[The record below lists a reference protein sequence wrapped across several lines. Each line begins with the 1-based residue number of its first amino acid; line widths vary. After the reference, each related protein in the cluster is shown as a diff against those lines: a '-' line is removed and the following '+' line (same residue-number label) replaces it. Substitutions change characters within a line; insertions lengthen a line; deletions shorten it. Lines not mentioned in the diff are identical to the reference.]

1 MKYDLLK
8 KEFGYFGSFMIWD
21 DSIQKNSLP
30 KKLDNKEFR
39 DERLNSDFIYLAM
52 NIRLDKKNFK
62 DIDKDFLTNDE
73 IFTSNMPAF
82 CGFHSL
88 DDGKYNNTP
97 YTRLNKLYTN
107 TVLEGAYITDFF
119 KVSPNSKK
127 PNGYATRTSDE
138 VFEYLESLNDE
149 DKDNFIRYQFIALE
163 RELELLEIS
172 TPKFIVMESIYDIF
186 TYYFNKLI
194 NEKDFPNLHKAKIID
209 KPSSFGTVLTKYQ
222 SDIIHIFLK
231 NVDRNSYP
239 EFLISNL
246 EKNINFIEKLQNIKN
261 KLHVLAILYIC
272 LNENKKFPIDVKY
285 YIEDIKKTYFPI
297 IGKIQK
303 SFSNNFIYELIKNL
317 PYIYGDKSI
326 INENLEN
333 LYKNFVNEN
342 VLFNINQN
350 FPNIIN
356 LFKVKEIQK
365 HSFLLHDFDSYI
377 FVQIFKKSL
386 GLKGNVYYKDDK
398 KLNDLEYDR
407 FFSSINKN
415 NLKFIDNIIEK
426 NKFTFINLFLDY
438 KDFKRLWFEEFKEK
452 LFDKNFYSIL
462 NFNNYKL
469 LLSMG
474 KIQENIEYAYYDDK
488 HNLFFKE
495 YITKENLNG
504 KSLLLA
510 SSCKSKIN
518 SPLTLGDFLLSIKR
532 GYQTTEFS
540 KDWKNDINSKKGIK
554 YLTNSNINKGFI
566 NKSNCSIFELI
577 NENRE
582 KYYNYAQK
590 DDIII
595 TKNSPYSAAIVENN
609 EKYLVND
616 NCFILKIDKNK
627 IDPYYILAF
636 LSSKKLI
643 RSINTNALSI
653 RKINSLPINL
663 HSLEEIEKISS
674 EMKNIIKNLEDIYEN
689 FSKLDYRRENIFNN
703 YNN

>member
-1 MKYDLLK
+1 MQYDLLK
-8 KEFGYFGSFMIWD
+8 KEFAYFGSFMIWD
-21 DSIQKNSLP
+21 NSIQKNGIP

-119 KVSPNSKK
+119 KVAPNSKI

-246 EKNINFIEKLQNIKN
+246 EKNINYIEKLQKIKN
-261 KLHVLAILYIC
+261 KLHVLTILYIC
-272 LNENKKFPIDVKY
+272 LNEEKNLPIEVKY

-303 SFSNNFIYELIKNL
+303 SFSNNFLYELIKNL

-333 LYKNFVNEN
+333 LYKNFVKEN

-365 HSFLLHDFDSYI
+365 HSFILHDFKSYI

-469 LLSMG
+469 LLSTG
-474 KIQENIEYAYYDDK
+474 KIQENIEYVYYDDK
-488 HNLFFKE
+488 YNLFFKE
-495 YITKENLNG
+495 YITKENLNS
-504 KSLLLA
+504 KSLPLA

-532 GYQTTEFS
+532 GYQTTEFN

-577 NENRE
+577 NEDRE

-643 RSINTNALSI
+643 RLINTNALSI
-653 RKINSLPINL
+653 KKINSLPINL
-663 HSLEEIEKISS
+663 HSLEEVEKISS

-689 FSKLDYRRENIFNN
+689 FSKLDYRRENIF
-703 YNN
+703 YNCKN

>member
-643 RSINTNALSI
+643 RLINTNALSI
-653 RKINSLPINL
+653 KKINSLPINL
-663 HSLEEIEKISS
+663 HSLEEVEKISS

-689 FSKLDYRRENIFNN
+689 FSKLDYRRENIF
-703 YNN
+703 YNCKN

>member
-21 DSIQKNSLP
+21 DSIQKNGLP

-62 DIDKDFLTNDE
+62 DINKDFLTNDE

-127 PNGYATRTSDE
+127 PNGYATKTSDE

-231 NVDRNSYP
+231 NVDKNSYP

-261 KLHVLAILYIC
+261 KLHVLTILYIC
-272 LNENKKFPIDVKY
+272 LNEEKNLPIDVKY

-303 SFSNNFIYELIKNL
+303 SFSNNFLYELIKNS

-365 HSFLLHDFDSYI
+365 HSFILHDFDSYI

-398 KLNDLEYDR
+398 KLNGLEYDR

-488 HNLFFKE
+488 YNLFFKE
-495 YITKENLNG
+495 YITKENLNA
-504 KSLLLA
+504 KSLPLA

-577 NENRE
+577 NEDRE

-653 RKINSLPINL
+653 KKINSLPINL
-663 HSLEEIEKISS
+663 HSLEEVEKISS

-703 YNN
+703 CKN

>member
-495 YITKENLNG
+495 YIRKENLNG

>member
-326 INENLEN
+326 INENL
-333 LYKNFVNEN
+333 YKNFVNEN

-653 RKINSLPINL
+653 KKINSLPINL
-663 HSLEEIEKISS
+663 HSLEEVEKISS
-674 EMKNIIKNLEDIYEN
+674 EMKNIIKNLEDIYKN
-689 FSKLDYRRENIFNN
+689 FSKFDYRRENIFNN

>member
-21 DSIQKNSLP
+21 DSIQKNGLP

-149 DKDNFIRYQFIALE
+149 DKDNFIRYQFIELE

-438 KDFKRLWFEEFKEK
+438 KDFKRLWFEKFKEK
-452 LFDKNFYSIL
+452 LFNKNFYSIL

-504 KSLLLA
+504 KSLPLA

-653 RKINSLPINL
+653 KKINSLPINL
-663 HSLEEIEKISS
+663 HSLEEVEKISS

-703 YNN
+703 YKN

>member
-8 KEFGYFGSFMIWD
+8 KEFAYFGSFMIWD
-21 DSIQKNSLP
+21 NSIQKNGLP

-62 DIDKDFLTNDE
+62 DIDNDFLTNDE
-73 IFTSNMPAF
+73 IFTSDMPAF
-82 CGFHSL
+82 CSFHSL

-127 PNGYATRTSDE
+127 PNGYATKTSDE

-246 EKNINFIEKLQNIKN
+246 EKNINYIEKLQNIKN
-261 KLHVLAILYIC
+261 KLHVLTILYIC
-272 LNENKKFPIDVKY
+272 LNEEKNIPIDVKY

-303 SFSNNFIYELIKNL
+303 SFSNNFLYELIKNL

-356 LFKVKEIQK
+356 LFKVKEIQR
-365 HSFLLHDFDSYI
+365 HSFILHDFDSYI

-398 KLNDLEYDR
+398 KLNDLEYNR

-474 KIQENIEYAYYDDK
+474 KIQENIEYAYYDNK
-488 HNLFFKE
+488 YNLFFKE

-504 KSLLLA
+504 KSLPLA

-518 SPLTLGDFLLSIKR
+518 SPLTLGNFLLSIKR

-577 NENRE
+577 NEDRE

-643 RSINTNALSI
+643 RSINSNALSI
-653 RKINSLPINL
+653 KKINSLPINL

-703 YNN
+703 CKN

>member
-21 DSIQKNSLP
+21 DSIQKNGLP

-39 DERLNSDFIYLAM
+39 DEKLNSDFIYLAM

-62 DIDKDFLTNDE
+62 DVDKDFLTNDE

-127 PNGYATRTSDE
+127 PNGYATKTSDE
-138 VFEYLESLNDE
+138 VFEYLESLDDE
-149 DKDNFIRYQFIALE
+149 DKDDFIRYQFIALE

-222 SDIIHIFLK
+222 RDMIHIFLK
-231 NVDRNSYP
+231 NVDRNFYP

-246 EKNINFIEKLQNIKN
+246 EKNINYIEKLQNIKN
-261 KLHVLAILYIC
+261 KLHILTIIYIC
-272 LNENKKFPIDVKY
+272 LNEEKNLPIDVKY

-303 SFSNNFIYELIKNL
+303 SFSNNFLYELIKNF

-342 VLFNINQN
+342 ALFNINQN
-350 FPNIIN
+350 FPNIVN

-365 HSFLLHDFDSYI
+365 HSFILHDFDSYI

-488 HNLFFKE
+488 YNLFFKE
-495 YITKENLNG
+495 YITKENLNA
-504 KSLLLA
+504 KSLPLA

-577 NENRE
+577 NEDRQ

-653 RKINSLPINL
+653 KKINSLPINL
-663 HSLEEIEKISS
+663 HSLEEIGKISS

-703 YNN
+703 CKN

>member
-21 DSIQKNSLP
+21 DSIQKNGLP

-107 TVLEGAYITDFF
+107 TVLKGAYITDFF

-127 PNGYATRTSDE
+127 PNGYATKTSDE

-222 SDIIHIFLK
+222 SDIIHMFLK

-246 EKNINFIEKLQNIKN
+246 EKNINYIEKLQNIKN

-272 LNENKKFPIDVKY
+272 LNENKKLPIDVKY

-303 SFSNNFIYELIKNL
+303 SFSNNFLYELIKNL

-326 INENLEN
+326 INEN

-365 HSFLLHDFDSYI
+365 YSFLLHDFDSYI

-426 NKFTFINLFLDY
+426 NKFTLINLFLDY

-469 LLSMG
+469 LLSIG

-488 HNLFFKE
+488 YNLFFKE

-504 KSLLLA
+504 KSLPLA

-653 RKINSLPINL
+653 KKINSLPINL
-663 HSLEEIEKISS
+663 HSLEEVEKISS

-703 YNN
+703 CKN

>member
-21 DSIQKNSLP
+21 DSIQKNGLP
-30 KKLDNKEFR
+30 KNIDNKEFR
-39 DERLNSDFIYLAM
+39 DEKLNSDFIYLAM

-62 DIDKDFLTNDE
+62 DVDKEFLTNEE
-73 IFTSNMPAF
+73 IFTSDMPEF

>member
-21 DSIQKNSLP
+21 DSIQKNGLP

-149 DKDNFIRYQFIALE
+149 DKDNFIRYQFIELE

-438 KDFKRLWFEEFKEK
+438 KDFKRLWFEKFKEK
-452 LFDKNFYSIL
+452 LFNKNFYSIL

-504 KSLLLA
+504 KSLPLA

-653 RKINSLPINL
+653 KKINSLPINL
-663 HSLEEIEKISS
+663 HSLEEVEKISS
-674 EMKNIIKNLEDIYEN
+674 EMKNIIKNLEDIYKN
-689 FSKLDYRRENIFNN
+689 FSKFDYRRENIFNN
-703 YNN
+703 CKN

>member
-149 DKDNFIRYQFIALE
+149 DKDNFIRYQFIELE

-438 KDFKRLWFEEFKEK
+438 KDFKRLWFEKFKEK
-452 LFDKNFYSIL
+452 LFNKNFYSIL

-504 KSLLLA
+504 KSLPLA

-653 RKINSLPINL
+653 KKINSLPINL
-663 HSLEEIEKISS
+663 HSLEEVEKISS

-703 YNN
+703 YKN

>member
-21 DSIQKNSLP
+21 DSIQKNGLP

-39 DERLNSDFIYLAM
+39 DDKLNSDFIYLAM

-119 KVSPNSKK
+119 KVPPNSKK
-127 PNGYATRTSDE
+127 PNGYATKTSDE

-231 NVDRNSYP
+231 NIDKNSYP

-261 KLHVLAILYIC
+261 KLHVLTILYIC
-272 LNENKKFPIDVKY
+272 LNEEKNLPIDVKY

-303 SFSNNFIYELIKNL
+303 SFSNNFLYELIKNL

-333 LYKNFVNEN
+333 QYKNFVNEN

-365 HSFLLHDFDSYI
+365 HSFILHDFDSYI

-398 KLNDLEYDR
+398 KLNGLEYDR

-488 HNLFFKE
+488 YNLFFKE
-495 YITKENLNG
+495 YITKENLNA
-504 KSLLLA
+504 KSLPLA

-577 NENRE
+577 NEDRQ

-643 RSINTNALSI
+643 RSINSNALSI
-653 RKINSLPINL
+653 KKINSLPINL
-663 HSLEEIEKISS
+663 HSLEGVEKFLL
-674 EMKNIIKNLEDIYEN
+674 KWKT
-689 FSKLDYRRENIFNN
+689 
-703 YNN
+703 

>member
-303 SFSNNFIYELIKNL
+303 YFSNNFIYELIKNL

-474 KIQENIEYAYYDDK
+474 KIQENIKYAYYDDK

-653 RKINSLPINL
+653 KKINSLPINL
-663 HSLEEIEKISS
+663 HSLEEVEKISS
-674 EMKNIIKNLEDIYEN
+674 EMKNIIKNLEDIYKN
-689 FSKLDYRRENIFNN
+689 FSKFDYRRENIFNN

>member
-469 LLSMG
+469 LLSTG
-474 KIQENIEYAYYDDK
+474 KIQENIKYAYYDDK
-488 HNLFFKE
+488 YNLFFKE
-495 YITKENLNG
+495 YITKENLNS
-504 KSLLLA
+504 KSLPLA

-532 GYQTTEFS
+532 GYQTTEFN

-577 NENRE
+577 NEDRE

-653 RKINSLPINL
+653 KKINSLPINL
-663 HSLEEIEKISS
+663 HSLEEVEKISS

-689 FSKLDYRRENIFNN
+689 FSKLDYRRENIFDTCKN
-703 YNN
+703 

>member
-653 RKINSLPINL
+653 KKINSLPINL
-663 HSLEEIEKISS
+663 HSLEEVEKISS
-674 EMKNIIKNLEDIYEN
+674 EMKNIIKNLEDIYKN
-689 FSKLDYRRENIFNN
+689 FSKFDYRRENIFNN

>member
-21 DSIQKNSLP
+21 DSIQKNGLP

-127 PNGYATRTSDE
+127 PNGYATKTSDE

-246 EKNINFIEKLQNIKN
+246 EKNINYIEKLQNIKN
-261 KLHVLAILYIC
+261 KLHVLTILYIC
-272 LNENKKFPIDVKY
+272 LNEEKNIPIDVKY

-303 SFSNNFIYELIKNL
+303 SFSNNFLYELIKNL

-356 LFKVKEIQK
+356 LFKVKEIQR
-365 HSFLLHDFDSYI
+365 HSFILHDFDSYI

-398 KLNDLEYDR
+398 KLNDLEYNR

-474 KIQENIEYAYYDDK
+474 KIQENIEYAYYDNK
-488 HNLFFKE
+488 YNLFFKE

-504 KSLLLA
+504 KSLPLA

-518 SPLTLGDFLLSIKR
+518 SPLTLGNFLLSIKR

-577 NENRE
+577 NEDRE

-643 RSINTNALSI
+643 RSINSNALSI
-653 RKINSLPINL
+653 KKINSLPINL

-703 YNN
+703 CKN

>member
-495 YITKENLNG
+495 YIRKENLNG

-674 EMKNIIKNLEDIYEN
+674 EMKNII
-689 FSKLDYRRENIFNN
+689 
-703 YNN
+703 

>member
-8 KEFGYFGSFMIWD
+8 KEFAYFGSFMIWD
-21 DSIQKNSLP
+21 NSIQKNGLP

-73 IFTSNMPAF
+73 IFTSDMPAF

-356 LFKVKEIQK
+356 LLKVKEIQK

-438 KDFKRLWFEEFKEK
+438 KDFKRLWFEKFKEK

-469 LLSMG
+469 LLSMR

-504 KSLLLA
+504 KSLPLA

-653 RKINSLPINL
+653 KKINSLPINL
-663 HSLEEIEKISS
+663 HSLEEVEKISS
-674 EMKNIIKNLEDIYEN
+674 EMKNIIKNLEDIYKN
-689 FSKLDYRRENIFNN
+689 FSKFDYRRENIFNN
-703 YNN
+703 CKN

>member
-8 KEFGYFGSFMIWD
+8 KEFAYFGSFMIWD
-21 DSIQKNSLP
+21 NSIQKNGLS

-73 IFTSNMPAF
+73 IFTSDMPAF

-326 INENLEN
+326 INENL
-333 LYKNFVNEN
+333 YKNFVNEN

-356 LFKVKEIQK
+356 LLKVKEIQK

-438 KDFKRLWFEEFKEK
+438 KDFKRLWFEKFKEK

-462 NFNNYKL
+462 NFNNHKL
-469 LLSMG
+469 LLSMR

-504 KSLLLA
+504 KSLPLA

-653 RKINSLPINL
+653 KKINSLPINL
-663 HSLEEIEKISS
+663 HSLEEVEKISS
-674 EMKNIIKNLEDIYEN
+674 EMKNIIKNLEDIYKN
-689 FSKLDYRRENIFNN
+689 FSKFDYRRENIFNN
-703 YNN
+703 CKN

>member
-21 DSIQKNSLP
+21 DSIQKNGLP

-39 DERLNSDFIYLAM
+39 DEKLNSDFIYLAM

-62 DIDKDFLTNDE
+62 DVDKDFLTNDE

-127 PNGYATRTSDE
+127 PNGYATKTSDE
-138 VFEYLESLNDE
+138 AFEYLESLDDE
-149 DKDNFIRYQFIALE
+149 DKDDFIRYQFIALE

-222 SDIIHIFLK
+222 RDMIHIFLK
-231 NVDRNSYP
+231 NVDRNFYP

-246 EKNINFIEKLQNIKN
+246 EKNINYIEKLQNIKN
-261 KLHVLAILYIC
+261 KLHILTIIYIC
-272 LNENKKFPIDVKY
+272 LNEEKNLPIDVKY

-303 SFSNNFIYELIKNL
+303 SFSNNFLYELIKNF

-342 VLFNINQN
+342 ALFNINQN

-356 LFKVKEIQK
+356 LFKLKEIQK
-365 HSFLLHDFDSYI
+365 HSFILHDFESYI

-386 GLKGNVYYKDDK
+386 GLKGNVYFKDDK

-407 FFSSINKN
+407 FFSSINKD

-426 NKFTFINLFLDY
+426 NRFTFINLFLDY
-438 KDFKRLWFEEFKEK
+438 KDFKNSWFEEFKEK
-452 LFDKNFYSIL
+452 LFDKNLYSIL

-474 KIQENIEYAYYDDK
+474 KCKENIQYAYYDDNY
-488 HNLFFKE
+488 NLFFKE
-495 YITKENLNG
+495 YIAKENLNG
-504 KSLLLA
+504 KSLSLA
-510 SSCKSKIN
+510 LTCKSKYKT
-518 SPLTLGDFLLSIKR
+518 SLRLGDFLLSIKR

-566 NKSNCSIFELI
+566 NKRNCSIFELE

-590 DDIII
+590 GDIII
-595 TKNSPYSAAIVENN
+595 TKNSPYSAAIVEND

-653 RKINSLPINL
+653 KKLNSLPINL
-663 HSLEEIEKISS
+663 HSLEEVEKISY

-689 FSKLDYRRENIFNN
+689 FSKLDFRRENIFDTCKN
-703 YNN
+703 

>member
-1 MKYDLLK
+1 MQYDLLK
-8 KEFGYFGSFMIWD
+8 KEFAYFGSFMIWD
-21 DSIQKNSLP
+21 NSIQKNGIP

-119 KVSPNSKK
+119 KVAPNSKI

-246 EKNINFIEKLQNIKN
+246 EKNINYIEKLQKIKN
-261 KLHVLAILYIC
+261 KLHVLTILYIC
-272 LNENKKFPIDVKY
+272 LNEEKNLPIDVKY

-303 SFSNNFIYELIKNL
+303 SFSNNFLYELIKNL

-333 LYKNFVNEN
+333 LYKNFVKEN

-365 HSFLLHDFDSYI
+365 HSFILHDFNSYI
-377 FVQIFKKSL
+377 FIQIFKKSL

-398 KLNDLEYDR
+398 KLNDLEYDI

-469 LLSMG
+469 LLSTG
-474 KIQENIEYAYYDDK
+474 KIQENIKYVYYDDK
-488 HNLFFKE
+488 YNLFFKE
-495 YITKENLNG
+495 YITKKNLNS
-504 KSLLLA
+504 KSLPLA

-532 GYQTTEFS
+532 GYQTTEFN

-577 NENRE
+577 NEDRE

-653 RKINSLPINL
+653 KKINSLPINL
-663 HSLEEIEKISS
+663 HSLEEVEKISS

-689 FSKLDYRRENIFNN
+689 FSKLDYRRENIF
-703 YNN
+703 YNCKN

>member
-21 DSIQKNSLP
+21 DSIQKNGLP

-62 DIDKDFLTNDE
+62 DIDKNFLTNDE
-73 IFTSNMPAF
+73 IFTSNVPAF

-119 KVSPNSKK
+119 KVAPNSKI

-246 EKNINFIEKLQNIKN
+246 EKNINYIEKLQNIKN
-261 KLHVLAILYIC
+261 KLHVLTILYIC
-272 LNENKKFPIDVKY
+272 LNENKKLPIDVKY

-303 SFSNNFIYELIKNL
+303 YFSNNFLYELIKNL

-365 HSFLLHDFDSYI
+365 HSFILHDFESYI

-398 KLNDLEYDR
+398 KLNELEYDR

-438 KDFKRLWFEEFKEK
+438 KNFKRLWFEEFKEK

-488 HNLFFKE
+488 YNLFFKE

-504 KSLLLA
+504 KSLPLA

-653 RKINSLPINL
+653 KKINSLPINL
-663 HSLEEIEKISS
+663 HSLEEIENISS

-703 YNN
+703 CKN

>member
-21 DSIQKNSLP
+21 DSIQKNGLP

-149 DKDNFIRYQFIALE
+149 DKDNFIRYQFIELE

-326 INENLEN
+326 INENL
-333 LYKNFVNEN
+333 YKNFVNEN

-356 LFKVKEIQK
+356 LLKVKEIQK

-438 KDFKRLWFEEFKEK
+438 KDFKRLWFEKFKEK

-462 NFNNYKL
+462 NFNNHKL
-469 LLSMG
+469 LLSMR

-504 KSLLLA
+504 KSLPLA

-653 RKINSLPINL
+653 KKINSLPINL
-663 HSLEEIEKISS
+663 HSLEEVEKISS
-674 EMKNIIKNLEDIYEN
+674 EMKNIIKNLEDIYKN
-689 FSKLDYRRENIFNN
+689 FSKFDYRRENIFNN
-703 YNN
+703 CKN

>member
-21 DSIQKNSLP
+21 DSIQKNGLP

-172 TPKFIVMESIYDIF
+172 TPKFIVMESIYHIF

-326 INENLEN
+326 INENL
-333 LYKNFVNEN
+333 YKNFVNEN

-356 LFKVKEIQK
+356 LLKVKEIQK

-438 KDFKRLWFEEFKEK
+438 KDFKRLWFEKFKEK

-462 NFNNYKL
+462 NFNNHKL
-469 LLSMG
+469 LLSMR

-504 KSLLLA
+504 KSLPLA

-653 RKINSLPINL
+653 KKINSLPINL
-663 HSLEEIEKISS
+663 HSLEEVEKISS
-674 EMKNIIKNLEDIYEN
+674 EMKNIIKNLEDIYKN
-689 FSKLDYRRENIFNN
+689 FSKFDYRRENIFNN
-703 YNN
+703 CKN

>member
-21 DSIQKNSLP
+21 DSIQKNGLP

-39 DERLNSDFIYLAM
+39 NERLNSDFIYLAM

-62 DIDKDFLTNDE
+62 DVDKDFLTNDE

-127 PNGYATRTSDE
+127 PNGYATKTSDE

-653 RKINSLPINL
+653 KKINSLPINL
-663 HSLEEIEKISS
+663 HSLEKVEKISS

-703 YNN
+703 CKN

>member
-1 MKYDLLK
+1 MQYDLLK
-8 KEFGYFGSFMIWD
+8 KEFAYFGSFMIWD
-21 DSIQKNSLP
+21 NSIQKNGLP

-119 KVSPNSKK
+119 KVAPNSKI

-239 EFLISNL
+239 EFLISNFK
-246 EKNINFIEKLQNIKN
+246 KNINFIEKLQNIKN
-261 KLHVLAILYIC
+261 KLHVLTILYIC
-272 LNENKKFPIDVKY
+272 LNENKKLPIDVEY

-303 SFSNNFIYELIKNL
+303 SFSNNFLYELIKNL

-365 HSFLLHDFDSYI
+365 HSFILHDFDSYI

-398 KLNDLEYDR
+398 KLNDLEYDI

-469 LLSMG
+469 LLSTG
-474 KIQENIEYAYYDDK
+474 KIQENIKYVYYDDK
-488 HNLFFKE
+488 YNLFFKE
-495 YITKENLNG
+495 YITKKNLNS
-504 KSLLLA
+504 KSLPLA

-532 GYQTTEFS
+532 GYQTTEFN

-577 NENRE
+577 NEDRE

-653 RKINSLPINL
+653 KKINSLPINL
-663 HSLEEIEKISS
+663 HSLEEVEKISS

-689 FSKLDYRRENIFNN
+689 FSKLDYRRENIF
-703 YNN
+703 YNCKN

>member
-272 LNENKKFPIDVKY
+272 LNENKKLPIDVKY

-653 RKINSLPINL
+653 KKINSLPINL
-663 HSLEEIEKISS
+663 HSLEEVEKISS
-674 EMKNIIKNLEDIYEN
+674 EMKNIIKNLEDIYKN
-689 FSKLDYRRENIFNN
+689 FSKFDYRRENIFNN

>member
-149 DKDNFIRYQFIALE
+149 DKDNFIRYQFIELE

-438 KDFKRLWFEEFKEK
+438 KDFKRLWSEKFKEK
-452 LFDKNFYSIL
+452 LFNKNFYSIL

-504 KSLLLA
+504 KSLPLA

-653 RKINSLPINL
+653 KKINSLPINL
-663 HSLEEIEKISS
+663 HSLEEVEKISS

-703 YNN
+703 YKN